1 MPRRAT
7 AVVLSL
13 LAACSAPGG
22 VEEPPVVTVAS
33 DEHSVVSVI
42 DGDTIVVGSGGL
54 EERVRLIGINAPEPE
69 ECLAEEATQAL
80 DDLVSGSPVRLVPDA
95 SDRDG
100 FGRLLRYVYVDG
112 EFVNEALVRRGLAI
126 AHRYEP
132 NVANQEILETA
143 EAEAR
148 AEGAGMWSPDA
159 CPSEY
164 ELRIGDFNYDAA
176 GPDDEN
182 LNDEWIELVN
192 PGTDTVRLDG
202 WVLKDES
209 ASNRYQ
215 FPAEAEIPPGGSMI
229 VRSGCGTDTSNEL
242 FWCADRSVWTNGG
255 DTAFLLDPEGN
266 IADYRSYP

>member
-1 MPRRAT
+1 MSRLVP
-7 AVVLSL
+7 VVLVAL
-13 LAACSAPGG
+13 VACAALDGTAPSAEPSPGG
-22 VEEPPVVTVAS
+22 DTYT
-33 DEHSVVSVI
+33 VVSVV
-42 DGDTIVVGSGGL
+42 DGDTLVAGADG
-54 EERVRLIGINAPEPE
+54 EQERVRLIGINAPEPE

-80 DDLVSGSPVRLVPDA
+80 DDLVSGYPVRLVPDA

-164 ELRIGDFNYDAA
+164 ELQIGDFNYDAA

-182 LNDEWIELVN
+182 LNDESIELVN

-209 ASNRYQ
+209 ASNRYY
-215 FPAEAEIPPGGSMI
+215 FPAEAEIPPGGSVI

-266 IADYRSYP
+266 VADYRSYP

>member
-1 MPRRAT
+1 THVSPFSQPQARPTIAVTSADRDGLHRTRGPSFERDAPVSTFLRMPRRAT

-112 EFVNEALVRRGLAI
+112 
-126 AHRYEP
+126 
-132 NVANQEILETA
+132 
-143 EAEAR
+143 
-148 AEGAGMWSPDA
+148 
-159 CPSEY
+159 
-164 ELRIGDFNYDAA
+164 
-176 GPDDEN
+176 
-182 LNDEWIELVN
+182 
-192 PGTDTVRLDG
+192 
-202 WVLKDES
+202 
-209 ASNRYQ
+209 
-215 FPAEAEIPPGGSMI
+215 
-229 VRSGCGTDTSNEL
+229 
-242 FWCADRSVWTNGG
+242 
-255 DTAFLLDPEGN
+255 
-266 IADYRSYP
+266 